1 MQHQALHND
10 KTHAII
16 NMTKQINT
24 NGYDTDQTKEEIKMT
39 NQTYKIGYARVSTQ
53 DQSLDSQIDA
63 LKKVGCEQ
71 IFSEKI
77 TGTKTDRAK
86 LNEALSHLRSGD
98 TLVVTKLD
106 RLGRTTKGLVDLM
119 DGFKKNN
126 IKLKILDGDFA
137 TETPMGE
144 MLLTMMSAFAQLER
158 DLIADRTRKGL
169 ESARARGR
177 KGGRPSVIDGKTW
190 KRIKEAYDSK
200 DYTMKEIED
209 KFGINRRTIYRRLE
223 KDKKAK
229 QH

>member
-1 MQHQALHND
+1 MD
-10 KTHAII
+10 
-16 NMTKQINT
+16 
-24 NGYDTDQTKEEIKMT
+24 

-53 DQSLDSQIDA
+53 DQSLDVQIDA
-63 LKKVGCEQ
+63 LKKAGCEQ

-77 TGTKTDRAK
+77 TGTKTERTK

-98 TLVVTKLD
+98 ILVVTKLD

-144 MLLTMMSAFAQLER
+144 MLLTMMSGFAQLER

-177 KGGRPSVIDGKTW
+177 VGGRPSKINSKKLV
-190 KRIKEAYDSK
+190 RIQRLYDSK
-200 DYTMKEIED
+200 QYTMSEIAEMEQVN
-209 KFGINRRTIYRRLE
+209 KRTIYRHLKTDE
-223 KDKKAK
+223 EKKAK
-229 QH
+229 QEAE

>member
-1 MQHQALHND
+1 MDN
-10 KTHAII
+10 
-16 NMTKQINT
+16 
-24 NGYDTDQTKEEIKMT
+24 E
-39 NQTYKIGYARVSTQ
+39 NQSYRIGYARVSTQ

-63 LKKVGCEQ
+63 LKKAGCNK

-77 TGTKTDRAK
+77 TGTKTERAE
-86 LNEALSHLRSGD
+86 LTRALDTLREGD

-137 TETPMGE
+137 TDTPMGE
-144 MLLTMMSAFAQLER
+144 MLLTMMSGFAQLER

-177 KGGRPSVIDGKTW
+177 KGGRPSKINEKQLA
-190 KRIKEAYDSK
+190 RIKFMYDSK
-200 DYTMKEIED
+200 QYTMKEIAESEQVD
-209 KFGINRRTIYRRLE
+209 KRTIYRHL
-223 KDKKAK
+223 KKIGAI
-229 QH
+229 QSN

>member
-1 MQHQALHND
+1 MD
-10 KTHAII
+10 
-16 NMTKQINT
+16 
-24 NGYDTDQTKEEIKMT
+24 

-63 LKKVGCEQ
+63 LKKAGCEQ

-119 DGFKKNN
+119 DGFKKSN

-137 TETPMGE
+137 TDTPMGE
-144 MLLTMMSAFAQLER
+144 MLLTMMSGFAQLER

-177 KGGRPSVIDGKTW
+177 VGGRPSVMSSKKIE
-190 KRIKEAYDSK
+190 RIQKMYDSK
-200 DYTMKEIED
+200 QYTMQDIED
-209 KFGINRRTIYRRLE
+209 MEGVNKRTIYRHLKTE
-223 KDKKAK
+223 